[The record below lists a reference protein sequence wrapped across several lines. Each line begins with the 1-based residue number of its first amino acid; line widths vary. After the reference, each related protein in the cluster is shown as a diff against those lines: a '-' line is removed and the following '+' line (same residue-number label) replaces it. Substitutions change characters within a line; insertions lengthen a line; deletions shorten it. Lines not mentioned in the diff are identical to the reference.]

1 MILPRKTPATQA
13 CYRIHT
19 WNARLLLECQ
29 FIRALFHSAFSF
41 SFFIQLFHSV
51 FYSFFPVL
59 NYHRTPT
66 HARKPRTDRQ
76 QNKDSKQKENTTEM
90 IHSLLPVFMSTVLG

>member
-41 SFFIQLFHSV
+41 SFFIQLFLSV

-59 NYHRTPT
+59 NFHRSPSR
-66 HARKPRTDRQ
+66 ARMPRTDKQ
-76 QNKDSKQKENTTEM
+76 QDKDNKQKDISSEL
-90 IHSLLPVFMSTVLG
+90 IHSLLPVCMSTVLG